1 MSKSPRRRPRRAK
14 SSARV
19 DDLLAAALAD
29 EQRGRLAAAE
39 ATLRRI
45 PDTSDRSAAASVALG
60 RLLCRQQRHD
70 EAIHA
75 LQATLTRHP
84 DRSQLWFALANAHY
98 LAGRSEDALDGYRR
112 AARLA
117 PRDGHIP
124 AAMANVYHRQGQLE
138 AAAAALGDAI
148 AMDGADPHLYQNRG
162 YLLMQLG
169 RPGEALAVFRDA
181 ALRFDTHAPLW
192 TALGNLLFQTGQTE
206 AAMAALKRAVALAPQ
221 DADIGKNLARK
232 LHKAGNSEAAAAV
245 YREVVARHPEDESAA
260 HCLAALTGQ
269 RPPAAPLSYVRDG
282 FDRYAE
288 RFDRHLVDQLGYA
301 TPALLRREL
310 DLATGGPGRFAR
322 ALDLGCGTGLSGA
335 PFRALCD
342 HLTGVDLSAK
352 MLAKAREKGIY
363 HRICQAEGVAFLDAA
378 RTCFD
383 LVIAAD
389 VLVYIG
395 DLTALFVAVA
405 RRMVAGAHFLFSIE
419 GSQTPSEYTLTP
431 SGRYTHHRS
440 YIQRLATAHGFACCR
455 TSAADL
461 RKERGQWVRGDL
473 FVLKRDASATG
484 K

>member
-1 MSKSPRRRPRRAK
+1 MSKTAKRRSRRPKPPAG
-14 SSARV
+14 V

-45 PDTSDRSAAASVALG
+45 LDTPDRSAAATVALG
-60 RLLCRQQRHD
+60 RLLCRQGRHD
-70 EAIHA
+70 EAIQA
-75 LQATLTRHP
+75 LQAALTGRNDP
-84 DRSQLWFALANAHY
+84 SQLWFALANAYY
-98 LAGRSEDALDGYRR
+98 LAGRPEDALDGYRQ

-117 PRDGHIP
+117 PRDGRIP

-148 AMDGADPHLYQNRG
+148 AMGGADPHLYQNRG
-162 YLLMQLG
+162 YLLLQLG
-169 RPGEALAVFRDA
+169 RPDEALAVFRDA
-181 ALRFDTHAPLW
+181 AARFDTHAPLW
-192 TALGNLLFQTGQTE
+192 TALGNLLFQTGQGEE
-206 AAMAALKRAVALAPQ
+206 ALAALKHAVTLAPQ
-221 DADIGKNLARK
+221 DAYIRKNLARK
-232 LHKAGNSEAAAAV
+232 LHKAGHSEAAATV
-245 YREVVARHPEDESAA
+245 YREVVARHPEDETAA

-269 RPPAAPLSYVRDG
+269 TPAAAPLSYVRDG

-310 DLATGGPGRFAR
+310 DLATGGPGRYAR

-335 PFRALCD
+335 PFRDLCD

-363 HRICQAEGVAFLDAA
+363 HRICQAEGIAFLDEAS
-378 RTCFD
+378 TCFD

-389 VLVYIG
+389 VLVYTG
-395 DLTALFVAVA
+395 DLAPLFSAVA
-405 RRMVAGAHFLFSIE
+405 RRTVAGAHFLFSTE
-419 GSQTPSEYTLTP
+419 GSQTPAEYTLTP

-440 YIQRLATAHGFACCR
+440 YIQRLAAAHGFAFCR
-455 TSAADL
+455 TSTADL

-473 FVLKRDASATG
+473 FVLKRYDNAG
-484 K
+484 WK